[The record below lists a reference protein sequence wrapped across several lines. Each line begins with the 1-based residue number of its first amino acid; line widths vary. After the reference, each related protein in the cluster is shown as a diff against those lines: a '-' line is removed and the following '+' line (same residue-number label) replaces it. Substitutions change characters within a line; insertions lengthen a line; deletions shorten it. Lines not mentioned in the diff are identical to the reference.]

1 MRVVGQCNIQQTCV
15 HIWEVAVEQ
24 NRKRIDA
31 CQSRKCVT
39 VGIVQQSGMSFDF
52 SLSRTSNLDRRIAL
66 QPEVVNDNR

>member
-1 MRVVGQCNIQQTCV
+1 MRM
-15 HIWEVAVEQ
+15 AF
-24 NRKRIDA
+24 DA

-66 QPEVVNDNR
+66 KPEVANDNRES